1 MNRSFWLRQA
11 LGNEQH
17 ETQPILPQPT
27 LAQDLNV
34 DVCIVGGGFTGLWTA
49 INLKQRDPAL
59 TLAIIDKDICGG
71 GASGRNG
78 GFCMTWMSKATS
90 LLKAT
95 GGQEGV
101 RLLRESEN
109 AVTSIGE
116 FCVAN
121 QIDCQFRHDGWVWT
135 ASNKSQMGAWSETI
149 EKLDKLG
156 LHPYETLEPDTLS
169 SMTGSQGFSGGVLE
183 RGVATVQPALLARG
197 LRRVALD
204 LGVQIFENTPM
215 KELIRS
221 TPPKIR
227 IKGGTITADCVVLAL
242 NAWAH
247 ELPEFR
253 RTVLPISAD
262 VVTTE
267 PVPEKLKAL
276 GMKGCTAV
284 SDSRLLVNFYRPTV
298 EGRMVWGIGGGA
310 IPFAG
315 RLGTSFDDMA
325 PRSAQV
331 ERHLRR
337 FHPELGETKI
347 EHAWRG
353 PATRTATGLPYFGT
367 LVGAERIVYGHGYV
381 GNGVGPCYLAG
392 KILSSLVLRQKDEW
406 SETPLVNGPAGK
418 KLPAEPIRYLGGEL
432 VRGASMRV
440 DQAQDE
446 GRKPSRVDS
455 YLASLGPA
463 GLSPV
468 KEA

>member
-11 LGNEQH
+11 LGSES
-17 ETQPILPQPT
+17 TQPPLTQNLDI
-27 LAQDLNV
+27 

-49 INLKQRDPAL
+49 INLKQRDPSVEI
-59 TLAIIDKDICGG
+59 AIIEKDICGG

-109 AVTSIGE
+109 AVTAIGE
-116 FCVAN
+116 FCLAN

-135 ASNKSQMGAWSETI
+135 ASNDSQMGSWSETI

-156 LHPYETLEPDTLS
+156 LHPYEVLDTDALS
-169 SMTGSQGFSGGVLE
+169 SLTGSQSFTGGVLE

-204 LGVQIFENTPM
+204 RGVKIFENTPM

-221 TPPKIR
+221 TPPKVR

-253 RTVLPISAD
+253 RTVLPIAAD
-262 VVTTE
+262 VIATE
-267 PVPEKLKAL
+267 PVPEKLEAMGL
-276 GMKGCTAV
+276 KGCTAV
-284 SDSRLLVNFYRPTV
+284 SDSRILVNFYRPTV
-298 EGRMVWGIGGGA
+298 DGRMVWGVGGGA

-315 RLGTSFDDMA
+315 RLGTRFDDMA
-325 PRSAQV
+325 PRSGRV
-331 ERHLRR
+331 EQHLVR
-337 FHPELGETKI
+337 FHPELASTKI
-347 EHAWRG
+347 EYAWRG
-353 PATRTATGLPYFGT
+353 PATRTSTGLPLFGT
-367 LVGAERIVYGHGYV
+367 LPGAERIVYGHGYV
-381 GNGVGPCYLAG
+381 GNGVGPCYLSG

-406 SETPLVNGPAGK
+406 SETPLVNGPVGK
-418 KLPAEPIRYLGGEL
+418 KLPPEPIRYVGSQF
-432 VRGASMRV
+432 VRAASMRV
-440 DQAQDE
+440 DQAQDD
-446 GRKPSRVDS
+446 GRKPSRLDHF
-455 YLASLGPA
+455 LASLGPA

-468 KEA
+468 KEAE

>member
-11 LGNEQH
+11 LGSEA
-17 ETQPILPQPT
+17 TQPPLTQNLDIE
-27 LAQDLNV
+27 
-34 DVCIVGGGFTGLWTA
+34 VCIVGGGFTGLWTA
-49 INLKQRDPAL
+49 INLKQRDPSVEI
-59 TLAIIDKDICGG
+59 AIIEKDICGG

-109 AVTSIGE
+109 AVTAIGE
-116 FCVAN
+116 FCLAN

-135 ASNKSQMGAWSETI
+135 ASNDSQMGSWSETI

-156 LHPYETLEPDTLS
+156 LHPYEVLDTDALS
-169 SMTGSQGFSGGVLE
+169 SLTGLQSFTAGVLE
-183 RGVATVQPALLARG
+183 RGVATVQPAALARG

-204 LGVQIFENTPM
+204 RGVKIFENTPM

-221 TPPKIR
+221 TPPKVR
-227 IKGGTITADCVVLAL
+227 IKGGTISADCVVLAL

-253 RTVLPISAD
+253 RTVLPIAAD
-262 VVTTE
+262 VIATE
-267 PVPEKLKAL
+267 PVPEKLEAMGL
-276 GMKGCTAV
+276 KGCTAV

-298 EGRMVWGIGGGA
+298 DGRMVWGIGGGA

-315 RLGTSFDDMA
+315 RPGTRFDDVA
-325 PRSAQV
+325 PRSGQV
-331 ERHLRR
+331 EQHLVR
-337 FHPELGETKI
+337 FHPELAATKI

-353 PATRTATGLPYFGT
+353 PATRTSTGLPLFGT
-367 LVGAERIVYGHGYV
+367 LPGAERIVYGHGYV
-381 GNGVGPCYLAG
+381 GNGVGPCYLSG
-392 KILSSLVLRQKDEW
+392 KILSSLVLRQKEEW
-406 SETPLVNGPAGK
+406 AETPLVNGPVGR
-418 KLPAEPIRYLGGEL
+418 KLPPEPIRYVGSGF
-432 VRGASMRV
+432 VRAASMRV
-440 DQAQDE
+440 DQAQDD
-446 GRKPSRVDS
+446 GRKPSRLDRF
-455 YLASLGPA
+455 LASLGPA

-468 KEA
+468 KEAE

>member
-11 LGNEQH
+11 LGSES
-17 ETQPILPQPT
+17 TQPPLTQNLDI
-27 LAQDLNV
+27 

-49 INLKQRDPAL
+49 INLKQRDPSVEI
-59 TLAIIDKDICGG
+59 AIIEKDICGG

-109 AVTSIGE
+109 AVTAIGE
-116 FCVAN
+116 FCLAN

-135 ASNKSQMGAWSETI
+135 ASNDSQMGSWSETI

-156 LHPYETLEPDTLS
+156 LHPYEVLDTDALS
-169 SMTGSQGFSGGVLE
+169 SLTGSQSFTAGVLE
-183 RGVATVQPALLARG
+183 RGVATVQPAALARG

-204 LGVQIFENTPM
+204 RGVKIFENTPM

-221 TPPKIR
+221 TPPKVR
-227 IKGGTITADCVVLAL
+227 IKGGTISADCVVLAL

-253 RTVLPISAD
+253 RTVLPIAAD
-262 VVTTE
+262 VIATE
-267 PVPEKLKAL
+267 PVPEKLEAMGL
-276 GMKGCTAV
+276 KGCTAV

-298 EGRMVWGIGGGA
+298 DGQMVWGIGGGA

-315 RLGTSFDDMA
+315 RPGTRFDDVA
-325 PRSAQV
+325 PRSGQV
-331 ERHLRR
+331 EQHLVR
-337 FHPELGETKI
+337 FHPELAATKI

-353 PATRTATGLPYFGT
+353 PATRTSTGLPLFGT
-367 LVGAERIVYGHGYV
+367 LPGAERIVYGHGYV
-381 GNGVGPCYLAG
+381 GNGVGPCHLSG

-406 SETPLVNGPAGK
+406 SETPLVNGPVGR
-418 KLPAEPIRYLGGEL
+418 KLPPEPIRYVGSGF
-432 VRGASMRV
+432 VRAASMRV
-440 DQAQDE
+440 DQAQDD
-446 GRKPSRVDS
+446 GRKPSRLDRF
-455 YLASLGPA
+455 LASLGPA

-468 KEA
+468 KEAE

>member
-11 LGNEQH
+11 LGGEQA
-17 ETQPILPQPT
+17 EPQPALT
-27 LAQDLNV
+27 QALEV

-49 INLKQRDPAL
+49 INLKQSDPGL
-59 TLAIIDKDICGG
+59 DVVIIEKDICGG

-109 AVTSIGE
+109 AVTAIGE

-135 ASNKSQMGAWSETI
+135 ASNDAQMGSWSETI

-156 LHPYETLEPDTLS
+156 LHPYEALDPDGLTT
-169 SMTGSQGFSGGVLE
+169 MTGSRAFAGGVLE
-183 RGVATVQPALLARG
+183 RGVATVQPAMLARG

-204 LGVQIFENTPM
+204 RGVRIFENTAM

-221 TPPKIR
+221 TPPKVR
-227 IKGGTITADCVVLAL
+227 IKGGTIDADCVVLAL

-253 RTVLPISAD
+253 RTVLPIAAD
-262 VVTTE
+262 VIATE
-267 PVPEKLKAL
+267 PVPKKLASMGL
-276 GMKGCTAV
+276 KGCTAV
-284 SDSRLLVNFYRPTV
+284 SDSRLLVNFYRPTA

-315 RLGTSFDDMA
+315 RLGTGFDDMA
-325 PRSAQV
+325 PRSGQV
-331 ERHLRR
+331 ERLLER
-337 FHPELGETKI
+337 FHPELAGTRI

-353 PATRTATGLPYFGT
+353 PATRTSTGLPFFGT
-367 LVGAERIVYGHGYV
+367 LPAAERIVYGHGYV

-392 KILSSLVLRQKDEW
+392 KILSSLVLRQK
-406 SETPLVNGPAGK
+406 G
-418 KLPAEPIRYLGGEL
+418 
-432 VRGASMRV
+432 
-440 DQAQDE
+440 
-446 GRKPSRVDS
+446 
-455 YLASLGPA
+455 
-463 GLSPV
+463 
-468 KEA
+468 